1 MVESKQ
7 TRKPLPGR
15 DERGFGYR
23 LVGQGDY
30 VEGQGVEITGA
41 ELAFIGPVSLEVGR
55 AAEARLVPENRL
67 TPPLVAYF
75 EVDRCEEMA
84 DGRYHIVGKIQ
95 GIKSAQLGEA

>member
-15 DERGFGYR
+15 EALGFGYR
-23 LVGQGDY
+23 LVGQGEY
-30 VEGQGVEITGA
+30 VKGQGVEITGA
-41 ELAFIGPVSLEVGR
+41 ELVFFGSLSLEVGR

-75 EVDRCEEMA
+75 EVDRCEKRA
-84 DGRYHIVGKIQ
+84 DGHYHIVGKIQ
-95 GIKSAQLGEA
+95 GIKSAQAGEA